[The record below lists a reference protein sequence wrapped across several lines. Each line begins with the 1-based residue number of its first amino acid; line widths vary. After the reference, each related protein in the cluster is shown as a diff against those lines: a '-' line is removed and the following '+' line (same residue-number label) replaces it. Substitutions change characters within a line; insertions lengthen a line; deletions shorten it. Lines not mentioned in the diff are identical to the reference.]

1 MQFKFYS
8 PFFICFLIGFI
19 FILISFIE
27 LIIFLNI
34 NNCNI
39 KICLFFSFFVLET
52 NEFVIFIYICKFI
65 LRSINLFLK
74 VRTIN
79 DFSVFHIIIFL
90 SLDDFILNIFNIFT
104 LYDIVLEVAL
114 LIVILA
120 FSFEIFAVFTFVEI
134 IELNCCGLN
143 HNLKKN
149 IVDRGDDEKKSF
161 YLPKIEE
168 EEEKEDEEDSSAIN
182 SDNNANSQNSSIY

>member
-39 KICLFFSFFVLET
+39 KICLFFSYFVLET

-90 SLDDFILNIFNIFT
+90 SFDDFILNIFNIFT

-114 LIVILA
+114 LIVILT
-120 FSFEIFAVFTFVEI
+120 FSF
-134 IELNCCGLN
+134 
-143 HNLKKN
+143 
-149 IVDRGDDEKKSF
+149 
-161 YLPKIEE
+161 
-168 EEEKEDEEDSSAIN
+168 
-182 SDNNANSQNSSIY
+182 